1 MVWSVRSRKERAM
14 DLGTGDRLAMPTAGA
29 DDGGQARPLPP
40 LAVSGLVP
48 TKAAL
53 VRALR
58 VSFGA
63 SVGIG
68 TTIPASALNAG
79 GRYYAN
85 WTQERNHHADHFLD
99 GRSSN

>member
-1 MVWSVRSRKERAM
+1 M